1 MIRFIIRRALWTIPT
16 IVLVTFLVYCAVRIG
31 WDPVASYMR
40 ANPRASK
47 AKIADYREV
56 NGLYDGFGG
65 FLRGYKEWGWRFLR
79 GPSQW
84 SRSIKG
90 RSEVWPPLRYAIF
103 NSLRLGIVAAIV
115 GIGVGLSLGILAAR
129 RPGGWFD
136 TSMNT
141 GAFFLGSIPPFV
153 SGVVLQLVFA
163 VQLGWLPPVGIYP
176 PGHVGFDLWLT
187 IKHLILPVSV
197 VAIQTISA
205 YSRYM
210 RASLLDV
217 SSADYLRTARA
228 KGISENAVLR
238 RHGVRNALIPVVT
251 VLAID
256 IGGLVG
262 GLIIT
267 ENIFNYPGMGVYFIR
282 ASNNGDFPQMMP
294 YLVII
299 VASVLLFNLIADLA
313 YAYLDPRIRLD

>member
-1 MIRFIIRRALWTIPT
+1 MIPT
-16 IVLVTFLVYCAVRIG
+16 IVFVTFLVYCAVRIG
-31 WDPVASYMR
+31 WDPVASYKR
-40 ANPRASK
+40 ANPRASQ
-47 AKIADYREV
+47 AKIDQYIAV
-56 NGLYDGFGG
+56 NGLYDGFWGYI
-65 FLRGYKEWGWRFLR
+65 RGYWEWLIHFVQ
-79 GPSQW
+79 GPDEW

-90 RSEVWPPLRYAIF
+90 RALVWPPLRYAIF
-103 NSLRLGIVAAIV
+103 NTLRLAGISAVL
-115 GIGVGLSLGILAAR
+115 GVSLGLWLGIAAAK

-136 TSMNT
+136 TTVNT
-141 GAFFLGSIPPFV
+141 LAFFLGSIPPFV

-163 VQLGWLPPVGIYP
+163 VKLGWLPPVGVYP
-176 PGHVGFDLWLT
+176 PGHEGFDLMLML
-187 IKHLILPVSV
+187 KHLILPVTV
-197 VAIQTISA
+197 VLIQTVSG
-205 YSRYM
+205 YGRYM

-228 KGISENAVLR
+228 KGISERAVRR

-256 IGGLVG
+256 IGALLG

-267 ENIFNYPGMGVYFIR
+267 ENIFNYPGMGVFFIN
-282 ASNNGDFPQMMP
+282 ASNKGDFPQMMP

-299 VASVLLFNLIADLA
+299 VTSVLVFNLIADLS

>member
-1 MIRFIIRRALWTIPT
+1 MVPT
-16 IVLVTFLVYCAVRIG
+16 IVFVTFLVYCAVRIG
-31 WDPVASYMR
+31 WDPVASYKR

-47 AKIADYREV
+47 AKIAQYREV
-56 NGLYDGFGG
+56 NGLYDGFWGYV
-65 FLRGYKEWGWRFLR
+65 RGYKEWLWRFLQ
-79 GPSQW
+79 GPEEW

-90 RSEVWPPLRYAIF
+90 RAEVWPPLRYAIF
-103 NSLRLGIVAAIV
+103 NTLRLAGIAAV
-115 GIGVGLSLGILAAR
+115 LGVGLGLLLGVMAAK

-136 TSMNT
+136 TTVNT

-163 VQLGWLPPVGIYP
+163 VKLGWLPPVGVYP
-176 PGHVGFDLWLT
+176 PGQEGFDLLLMV
-187 IKHLILPVSV
+187 KHLILPVTV
-197 VAIQTISA
+197 VAIQTIST

-238 RHGVRNALIPVVT
+238 KHGVRNALIPVVT
-251 VLAID
+251 VIAID
-256 IGGLVG
+256 IGGLIG

-267 ENIFNYPGMGVYFIR
+267 ENIFNYPGMGVFFIR

-299 VASVLLFNLIADLA
+299 VTSVLIFNLFADLL
-313 YAYLDPRIRLD
+313 YAYLDPRIRLE

>member
-1 MIRFIIRRALWTIPT
+1 MF
-16 IVLVTFLVYCAVRIG
+16 VTFLVYCAVRIG
-31 WDPVASYMR
+31 WDPVASYKR

-47 AKIADYREV
+47 AKMQQYREI

-65 FLRGYKEWGWRFLR
+65 YLRGYKEWLWRFVQ
-79 GPSQW
+79 GPEQW

-90 RSEVWPPLRYAIF
+90 RAEVWPPLRYAIF
-103 NSLRLGIVAAIV
+103 NTLRLAGIASVV
-115 GIGVGLSLGILAAR
+115 GISVGLSLGVLAAR
-129 RPGGWFD
+129 HPGGWFD
-136 TSMNT
+136 TTVNT
-141 GAFFLGSIPPFV
+141 AAFFLGSIPPFV

-163 VQLGWLPPVGIYP
+163 VQLGWLPPVGVYP
-176 PGHVGFDLWLT
+176 PGHEGFDLMLML
-187 IKHLILPVSV
+187 KHLTLPVTV

-228 KGISENAVLR
+228 KGISEGAVLR

-256 IGGLVG
+256 IGALLG

-267 ENIFNYPGMGVYFIR
+267 ENIFNYPGMGVFFIK
-282 ASNNGDFPQMMP
+282 ASTNGDFPQMMP

-299 VASVLLFNLIADLA
+299 VTSVLMFNLIADLA
-313 YAYLDPRIRLD
+313 YAYLDPRIRLE

>member
-1 MIRFIIRRALWTIPT
+1 
-16 IVLVTFLVYCAVRIG
+16 
-31 WDPVASYMR
+31 
-40 ANPRASK
+40 
-47 AKIADYREV
+47 V
-56 NGLYDGFGG
+56 NGLYEGFFGYV
-65 FLRGYKEWGWRFLR
+65 RGYFEWLWAFLQ
-79 GPSQW
+79 GPSEW
-84 SRSIKG
+84 PRSIKG
-90 RSEVWPPLRYAIF
+90 RAEVWPPLRYAIF
-103 NSLRLGIVAAIV
+103 NTLRLGIISAVLGV
-115 GIGVGLSLGILAAR
+115 SVGLGLGILAAK

-136 TSMNT
+136 TIVNSA
-141 GAFFLGSIPPFV
+141 AFFLGSIPPFV
-153 SGVVLQLVFA
+153 SAVVLQLVFA
-163 VQLGWLPPVGIYP
+163 VQLGWLPPTGVYP
-176 PGHVGFDLWLT
+176 PGHEGFDLWLM
-187 IKHLILPVSV
+187 IKHLILPVTV

-228 KGISENAVLR
+228 KGISENAVQR

-256 IGGLVG
+256 IGGLLG

-282 ASNNGDFPQMMP
+282 ASTNGDFPQMMP

-299 VASVLLFNLIADLA
+299 TTSVLLFNLFADLA
-313 YAYLDPRIRLD
+313 YASLDPRIRLD

>member
-1 MIRFIIRRALWTIPT
+1 MLRFIVRRALWLLPT
-16 IVLVTFLVYCAVRIG
+16 IVFVTFLVYCAVRIG
-31 WDPVASYMR
+31 WDPVASYKR

-47 AKIADYREV
+47 AKMQQYREI
-56 NGLYDGFGG
+56 NGLYDGFAGYV
-65 FLRGYKEWGWRFLR
+65 RGYKEWLWRFVQ
-79 GPSQW
+79 GPEQW

-90 RSEVWPPLRYAIF
+90 RAEVWPPLRYAIF
-103 NSLRLGIVAAIV
+103 NTLRLGVIAAVV
-115 GIGVGLSLGILAAR
+115 GISIGLSLGVLAAR

-136 TSMNT
+136 TTVNT
-141 GAFFLGSIPPFV
+141 AAFFLGSIPPFV

-163 VQLGWLPPVGIYP
+163 VQLGWLPPVGVYP
-176 PGHVGFDLWLT
+176 PGHEGFDLLLML
-187 IKHLILPVSV
+187 KHLILPVTV

-228 KGISENAVLR
+228 KGISEGAVLR

-256 IGGLVG
+256 IGALLG

-267 ENIFNYPGMGVYFIR
+267 ENIFNYPGMGVFFIR
-282 ASNNGDFPQMMP
+282 ASTNGDFPQMMP

-313 YAYLDPRIRLD
+313 YAYLDPRIRLE

>member
-1 MIRFIIRRALWTIPT
+1 MIPT
-16 IVLVTFLVYCAVRIG
+16 IVFVTFLVYCAVRIG
-31 WDPVASYMR
+31 WDPVASYKR
-40 ANPRASK
+40 ANPRASQ
-47 AKIADYREV
+47 AKIDQYIAV
-56 NGLYDGFGG
+56 NGLYDGFWGYI
-65 FLRGYKEWGWRFLR
+65 RGYWEWLIRFVQ
-79 GPSQW
+79 GPDQW

-90 RSEVWPPLRYAIF
+90 RALVWPPLRYAIF
-103 NSLRLGIVAAIV
+103 NTLRLAGIAAV
-115 GIGVGLSLGILAAR
+115 LGISLGLWLGIAAAK

-136 TSMNT
+136 TTVNT
-141 GAFFLGSIPPFV
+141 VAFFLGSIPPFV

-163 VQLGWLPPVGIYP
+163 VKLGWLPPVGVYP
-176 PGHVGFDLWLT
+176 PGHEGFDLMLML
-187 IKHLILPVSV
+187 KHLILPVTV
-197 VAIQTISA
+197 VLIQTVSG
-205 YSRYM
+205 YGRYM

-228 KGISENAVLR
+228 KGISERAVMR

-256 IGGLVG
+256 IGALLG

-267 ENIFNYPGMGVYFIR
+267 ENIFNYPGMGVFFIN
-282 ASNNGDFPQMMP
+282 ASNKGDFPQMMP

-299 VASVLLFNLIADLA
+299 VTSVLVFNLIADLS

>member
-1 MIRFIIRRALWTIPT
+1 MIPT
-16 IVLVTFLVYCAVRIG
+16 IVFVTFLVYCAVRIG
-31 WDPVASYMR
+31 WDPVASYKR
-40 ANPRASK
+40 ANPRASQ
-47 AKIADYREV
+47 AKIDQYIAV
-56 NGLYDGFGG
+56 NGLYDGFWGYI
-65 FLRGYKEWGWRFLR
+65 RGYWEWLIRFVQ
-79 GPSQW
+79 GPDQW

-90 RSEVWPPLRYAIF
+90 RALVWPPLRYAIF
-103 NSLRLGIVAAIV
+103 NTLRLAGISAVL
-115 GIGVGLSLGILAAR
+115 GVSLGLWLGIAAAK

-136 TSMNT
+136 TTVNT
-141 GAFFLGSIPPFV
+141 LAFFLGSIPPFV

-163 VQLGWLPPVGIYP
+163 VKLGWLPPVGVYP
-176 PGHVGFDLWLT
+176 PGHQGFDLTLML
-187 IKHLILPVSV
+187 KHLILPVTV
-197 VAIQTISA
+197 VLIQTVSG
-205 YSRYM
+205 YGRYM

-228 KGISENAVLR
+228 KGISERAVMR

-256 IGGLVG
+256 IGALLG

-267 ENIFNYPGMGVYFIR
+267 ENIFNYPGMGVFFIN
-282 ASNNGDFPQMMP
+282 ASNKGDFPQMMP

-299 VASVLLFNLIADLA
+299 VTSVLVFNLIADLS

>member
-1 MIRFIIRRALWTIPT
+1 MIPT
-16 IVLVTFLVYCAVRIG
+16 IVFVTFLVYCAVRIG
-31 WDPVASYMR
+31 WDPVASYKR
-40 ANPRASK
+40 ANPRASQ
-47 AKIADYREV
+47 AKIDQYIAV
-56 NGLYDGFGG
+56 NGLYDGFWGYI
-65 FLRGYKEWGWRFLR
+65 RGYWEWLIRFVQ
-79 GPSQW
+79 GPDQW

-90 RSEVWPPLRYAIF
+90 RALVWPPLRYAIF
-103 NSLRLGIVAAIV
+103 NTLRLAGIAAV
-115 GIGVGLSLGILAAR
+115 LGISLGLWLGIAAAK

-136 TSMNT
+136 TTVNT
-141 GAFFLGSIPPFV
+141 LAFFLGSIPPFV

-163 VQLGWLPPVGIYP
+163 VKLGWLPPVGVYP
-176 PGHVGFDLWLT
+176 PGHEGFDLMLML
-187 IKHLILPVSV
+187 KHLILPVTV
-197 VAIQTISA
+197 VLIQTVSG
-205 YSRYM
+205 YGRYM

-228 KGISENAVLR
+228 KGISERAVMR

-256 IGGLVG
+256 IGALLG

-267 ENIFNYPGMGVYFIR
+267 ENIFNYPGMGVFFIN
-282 ASNNGDFPQMMP
+282 ASNKGDFPQMMP

-299 VASVLLFNLIADLA
+299 VTSVLVFNLIADLS

>member
-1 MIRFIIRRALWTIPT
+1 MIPT
-16 IVLVTFLVYCAVRIG
+16 IVFVTFLVYCVVRIG
-31 WDPVASYMR
+31 WDPVASYKR

-47 AKIADYREV
+47 AKMQQYREV
-56 NGLYDGFGG
+56 NGLYDGFTGYI
-65 FLRGYKEWGWRFLR
+65 RGYREWLWRFVQ
-79 GPSQW
+79 GPSEW

-90 RSEVWPPLRYAIF
+90 RAEVWPPLRYAFF
-103 NSLRLGIVAAIV
+103 NTLRLGIVASVV
-115 GIGVGLSLGILAAR
+115 GISVGLLLGILAAR

-136 TSMNT
+136 TTVNT
-141 GAFFLGSIPPFV
+141 AAFFLGSIPPFV
-153 SGVVLQLVFA
+153 SGVVLQLIFA
-163 VQLGWLPPVGIYP
+163 VQLGWLPPVGVYP
-176 PGHVGFDLWLT
+176 PGHQGFDLVLT
-187 IKHLILPVSV
+187 VKHLVLPVSV

-228 KGISENAVLR
+228 KGLSERNVLV

-256 IGGLVG
+256 IGALLG

-267 ENIFNYPGMGVYFIR
+267 ENIFNYPGMGVFFIR
-282 ASNNGDFPQMMP
+282 ASTNGDFPQMMP

-299 VASVLLFNLIADLA
+299 VASVLIFNLIADLS
-313 YAYLDPRIRLD
+313 YAFLDPRIRLE

>member
-1 MIRFIIRRALWTIPT
+1 LWLLPT
-16 IVLVTFLVYCAVRIG
+16 IVFVTFLVYCAVRIG
-31 WDPVASYMR
+31 WDPVASYKR

-47 AKIADYREV
+47 AKMQQYREV

-65 FLRGYKEWGWRFLR
+65 YLRGYKEWLWRFVQ
-79 GPSQW
+79 GPEQW

-90 RSEVWPPLRYAIF
+90 RAEVWPPLRYAIF
-103 NSLRLGIVAAIV
+103 NTLRLAGVAAV
-115 GIGVGLSLGILAAR
+115 LGISVGLSLGVLAAR
-129 RPGGWFD
+129 HPGGWFD
-136 TSMNT
+136 TTVNT
-141 GAFFLGSIPPFV
+141 AAFFLGSIPPFV

-163 VQLGWLPPVGIYP
+163 VQLGWLPPVGVYP
-176 PGHVGFDLWLT
+176 PGHEGFDLMLML
-187 IKHLILPVSV
+187 KHLILPVTV

-228 KGISENAVLR
+228 KGISEGAVLR

-256 IGGLVG
+256 IGALLG

-267 ENIFNYPGMGVYFIR
+267 ENIFNYPGMGVFFIR
-282 ASNNGDFPQMMP
+282 ASTNGDFPQMMP

-299 VASVLLFNLIADLA
+299 VTSVLMFNLIADLA
-313 YAYLDPRIRLD
+313 YAYLDPRIRLE

>member
-1 MIRFIIRRALWTIPT
+1 M
-16 IVLVTFLVYCAVRIG
+16 TFLVYCAVRIG
-31 WDPVASYMR
+31 WDPVASYKR

-47 AKIADYREV
+47 AKMQQYREV

-65 FLRGYKEWGWRFLR
+65 YLRGYKEWLWRFVQ
-79 GPSQW
+79 GPEQW

-90 RSEVWPPLRYAIF
+90 RAEVWPPLRYAIF
-103 NSLRLGIVAAIV
+103 NTLRLAGVAAV
-115 GIGVGLSLGILAAR
+115 LGISVGLSLGVLAAR
-129 RPGGWFD
+129 HPGGWFD
-136 TSMNT
+136 TTVNT
-141 GAFFLGSIPPFV
+141 AAFFLGSIPPFV

-163 VQLGWLPPVGIYP
+163 VQLGWLPPVGVYP
-176 PGHVGFDLWLT
+176 PGHEGFDLMLML
-187 IKHLILPVSV
+187 KHLILPVTV

-228 KGISENAVLR
+228 KGISEGAVLR

-256 IGGLVG
+256 IGALLG

-267 ENIFNYPGMGVYFIR
+267 ENIFNYPGMGVFFIR
-282 ASNNGDFPQMMP
+282 ASTNGDFPQMMP

-299 VASVLLFNLIADLA
+299 VTSVLMFNLIADLA
-313 YAYLDPRIRLD
+313 YAYLDPRIRLE

>member
-1 MIRFIIRRALWTIPT
+1 MLRFIVRRALWLLPT
-16 IVLVTFLVYCAVRIG
+16 IVFVTFLVYCAVRIG
-31 WDPVASYMR
+31 WDPVASYKR

-47 AKIADYREV
+47 AKMQQYREV

-65 FLRGYKEWGWRFLR
+65 YLRGYKEWLWRFVQ
-79 GPSQW
+79 GPEQW

-90 RSEVWPPLRYAIF
+90 RAEVWPPLRYAIF
-103 NSLRLGIVAAIV
+103 NTLRLAGVAAV
-115 GIGVGLSLGILAAR
+115 LGISVGLSLGVLAAR
-129 RPGGWFD
+129 HPGGWFD
-136 TSMNT
+136 TTVNT
-141 GAFFLGSIPPFV
+141 AAFFLGSIPPFV

-163 VQLGWLPPVGIYP
+163 VQLGWLPPVGVYP
-176 PGHVGFDLWLT
+176 PGHEGFDLMLML
-187 IKHLILPVSV
+187 KHLILPVTV

-228 KGISENAVLR
+228 KGISEGAVLR

-256 IGGLVG
+256 IGALLG

-267 ENIFNYPGMGVYFIR
+267 ENIFNYPGMGVFFIR
-282 ASNNGDFPQMMP
+282 ASTNGDFPQMMP

-299 VASVLLFNLIADLA
+299 VTSVLMFNLIADLA
-313 YAYLDPRIRLD
+313 YAYLDPRIRLE

>member
-1 MIRFIIRRALWTIPT
+1 MVPT
-16 IVLVTFLVYCAVRIG
+16 IVFVTFLVYCAVRIG
-31 WDPVASYMR
+31 WDPVASYKR

-47 AKIADYREV
+47 AKIAQYREV
-56 NGLYDGFGG
+56 NGLYDGFWGYV
-65 FLRGYKEWGWRFLR
+65 RGYKEWLWRFLQ
-79 GPSQW
+79 GPEEW

-90 RSEVWPPLRYAIF
+90 RAEVWPPLRYAIF
-103 NSLRLGIVAAIV
+103 NTLRLAGIAAV
-115 GIGVGLSLGILAAR
+115 LGVGLGLLLGVMAAK

-136 TSMNT
+136 TTVNT

-163 VQLGWLPPVGIYP
+163 VTLGWLPPVGVYP
-176 PGHVGFDLWLT
+176 PGQEGFDLLLMV
-187 IKHLILPVSV
+187 KHLILPVTV
-197 VAIQTISA
+197 VAIQTIST

-238 RHGVRNALIPVVT
+238 KHGVRNALIPVVT
-251 VLAID
+251 VIAID
-256 IGGLVG
+256 IGGLIG

-267 ENIFNYPGMGVYFIR
+267 ENIFNYPGMGVFFIR

-299 VASVLLFNLIADLA
+299 VTSVLIFNLFADLL
-313 YAYLDPRIRLD
+313 YAYLDPRIRLE